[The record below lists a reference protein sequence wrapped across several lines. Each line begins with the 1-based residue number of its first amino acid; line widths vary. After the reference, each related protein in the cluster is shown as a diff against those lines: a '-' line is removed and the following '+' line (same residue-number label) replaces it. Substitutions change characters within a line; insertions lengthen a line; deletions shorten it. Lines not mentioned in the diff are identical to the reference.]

1 MANTVKIRNSSTAS
15 AAPSSL
21 EAGELAINTAD
32 GTLFWE
38 DSAGAIQTT
47 YLLPSFDDLSS
58 TSHASTHATG
68 GSDAIAPADIGAA
81 PAASPAIT
89 GNATFT
95 ASSGVPL
102 TVTNTGSGNS
112 FVVEDAAGDTSPF
125 VINADGNIVAG
136 GNSRS
141 IGTASRM
148 TVSAENANWGVAIQ
162 AVCDSV
168 GRGINIVSSDYS
180 PNPDTGSLL
189 YFNAASGGFT
199 IGCLSPGNS
208 ASGFVNLAVSNLGI
222 NQTSPTS
229 ALDVNGVIT
238 VSAGSAAAPAIVAS
252 GDSNTGIAFP
262 AADTVSI
269 STNGVEN
276 VRVTSDGRLVVGA
289 YTSAAIG
296 GNYNNTNAELT
307 VSSAKNAWGNLHIHD
322 DQTAAAGVGGQIVM
336 SGCFNGLSGSARYGI
351 ITAAK
356 ENSTQGDFKGYF
368 TIQVNDGAGPQ
379 TRLRI
384 DSSGNVGIGT
394 TDPDSRLD
402 VNGDVTISDKIV
414 HSGDSNT
421 AIRFPAADT
430 FTIETDGVERVR
442 VDSSGRL
449 LVGATSGTFPLTVV
463 ANSSAQGIQIR
474 GRSADGIADIWM
486 TSNDGATRYGYISSR
501 VNTLQFRPPS
511 GAIIDFANH
520 AGTASLLR
528 VQDGGNVGIGATSP
542 TAKLDINAD
551 TIRVRTA
558 KTPASSSDTG
568 NAGDICWDSSYL
580 YICTATDTWRRIAHS
595 TW

>member
-252 GDSNTGIAFP
+252 GDSNTGIAF
-262 AADTVSI
+262 DTDTLI
-269 STNGVEN
+269 FST
-276 VRVTSDGRLVVGA
+276 DG
-289 YTSAAIG
+289 
-296 GNYNNTNAELT
+296 NE
-307 VSSAKNAWGNLHIHD
+307 
-322 DQTAAAGVGGQIVM
+322 
-336 SGCFNGLSGSARYGI
+336 
-351 ITAAK
+351 
-356 ENSTQGDFKGYF
+356 
-368 TIQVNDGAGPQ
+368 
-379 TRLRI
+379 RLRV
-384 DSSGNVGIGT
+384 DSTGNVGI
-394 TDPDSRLD
+394 D
-402 VNGDVTISDKIV
+402 
-414 HSGDSNT
+414 
-421 AIRFPAADT
+421 AA
-430 FTIETDGVERVR
+430 
-442 VDSSGRL
+442 
-449 LVGATSGTFPLTVV
+449 
-463 ANSSAQGIQIR
+463 
-474 GRSADGIADIWM
+474 
-486 TSNDGATRYGYISSR
+486 
-501 VNTLQFRPPS
+501 
-511 GAIIDFANH
+511 
-520 AGTASLLR
+520 
-528 VQDGGNVGIGATSP
+528 SP

-551 TIRVRTA
+551 TIRLRTA